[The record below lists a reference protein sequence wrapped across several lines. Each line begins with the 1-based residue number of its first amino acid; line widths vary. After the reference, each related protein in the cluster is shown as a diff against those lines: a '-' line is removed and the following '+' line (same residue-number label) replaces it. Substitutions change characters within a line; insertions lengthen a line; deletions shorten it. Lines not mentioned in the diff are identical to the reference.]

1 MRVRKVRPRVP
12 PPCTLD
18 SFDRFNF
25 FNFEISRCTGPVQ
38 TIQPVTIPQVFGI
51 RLALAANT
59 LAMSDFANNVIGGLA
74 FSAAC
79 GGLIIGASL
88 IVLAFVP
95 PRKKA
100 NR

>member
-1 MRVRKVRPRVP
+1 VP
-12 PPCTLD
+12 PSPCTLD

-38 TIQPVTIPQVFGI
+38 TIQPLAIPQVFGI
-51 RLALAANT
+51 RLALVAST
-59 LAMSDFANNVIGGLA
+59 SAMSDFANSVIGGLA

-95 PRKKA
+95 PGSKG